1 MKIFSPLLIGAA
13 TAALAAGAAQA
24 QTPMEVEATADA
36 RVRTAANMEWITVA
50 GPIGDLTAEGFGLDY
65 GDGTIRVEMDGF
77 AADGTARLQPG
88 DWVTVSG
95 RIDDDLWER
104 RSIEASSVY
113 VPRLQQWLTAS
124 SADEEG
130 APMAYALIDTPDEGD
145 WLGVTGVVTAVS
157 PIDNE
162 VQIDTGPMNVKVDTD
177 ALGYET
183 VARPG
188 DRVSVY
194 GQLDD
199 TDLFD
204 GREIDA
210 SSIVILRRG

>member
-1 MKIFSPLLIGAA
+1 M
-13 TAALAAGAAQA
+13 
-24 QTPMEVEATADA
+24 
-36 RVRTAANMEWITVA
+36 
-50 GPIGDLTAEGFGLDY
+50 
-65 GDGTIRVEMDGF
+65 
-77 AADGTARLQPG
+77 
-88 DWVTVSG
+88 
-95 RIDDDLWER
+95 
-104 RSIEASSVY
+104 
-113 VPRLQQWLTAS
+113 
-124 SADEEG
+124 
-130 APMAYALIDTPDEGD
+130 
-145 WLGVTGVVTAVS
+145 TAVS

-162 VQIDTGPMNVKVDTD
+162 VQIDTGPTIVKVDTD